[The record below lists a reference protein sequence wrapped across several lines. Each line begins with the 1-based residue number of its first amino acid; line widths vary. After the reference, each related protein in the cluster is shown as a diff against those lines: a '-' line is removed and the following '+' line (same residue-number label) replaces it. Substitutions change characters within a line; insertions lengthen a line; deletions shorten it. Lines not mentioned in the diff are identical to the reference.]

1 MTSFNA
7 RTAPMTPILAAG
19 AAPPFFVEI
28 ALLIL
33 ASAFIAYVCY
43 RLGIVPIV
51 GFLITGVVI
60 GPMAL
65 GLVQDPEVVNAA
77 AEVGVLLLLFTIGI
91 EFSLQKLAKIKRL
104 IFVGG
109 GLQVGLTAGITLA
122 ALMLFGVSWQA
133 ALFTGFLVA
142 LSSTAIVLKL
152 LGDSGEIDDPHGQV
166 GLGLLIFQDL
176 AIILMVLLVPPLAG
190 TGGSGLEVG
199 LALAKAGA
207 IVVLVLV
214 LARKVMPIFLEAVA
228 RTCSPELFLLTVMG
242 ICFGTAYVT
251 SLAGVSLSL
260 GAFLAGIVVSESR
273 FSEHAMGEILPL
285 QILFSATFFVSVGM
299 LLDLRFL
306 VANLPLVLGVGA
318 AILLLKIITTG
329 ISVRVLGYPAS
340 IAAATG
346 LMLAQVGEF
355 SFVLERT
362 GREAGLFPAGL
373 EGRGSQTFIAVT
385 VLVMIATPA
394 LNALGG
400 KIRKR
405 LEQADAPV
413 MEDPDEVVAH
423 GHLPPLKDH
432 AIIAGFG
439 NGARRL
445 VRALRKVDLPFVVI
459 TLSPDGALEAEAL
472 GIPVLRGDYARQR
485 TLEMAGLS
493 QARTLIIADDN
504 PAIAHRVANVARTLS
519 TNVHI
524 VVRTRFVSEIKP
536 LHAEGVDCVIADE
549 LESIVQLFGQMLKDS
564 GAKPDQIEALADE
577 IRGSDYSDL
586 LDPNDR
592 PSANSGLVSLELSKG
607 GCEHTQGLTA
617 VRPSA
622 LGACQDCLAAGDT
635 WVHLRVCMTCGYVGC
650 CDSSKNKHAT
660 AHFHELGHPV
670 MRSMEP
676 GETWGWCFVDKKTLE

>member
-1 MTSFNA
+1 
-7 RTAPMTPILAAG
+7 MTPILAAG

-400 KIRKR
+400 RIRKR

-676 GETWGWCFVDKKTLE
+676 GETWGWCFVDRKTLD